1 MQTFNTFIL
10 YLEEFKEVKREGC
23 KTTMDSFWL
32 EKTGHGCQSIGAF
45 ISYSKERGG
54 RLIFYHQL
62 FRGYID
68 FFLAKTEGELHS
80 NI

>member
-1 MQTFNTFIL
+1 M
-10 YLEEFKEVKREGC
+10 
-23 KTTMDSFWL
+23 TMDSFWL
-32 EKTGHGCQSIGAF
+32 EKTGHGCQSIGAV

>member
-23 KTTMDSFWL
+23 KMTMDSFWL
-32 EKTGHGCQSIGAF
+32 EKTGHGCQSIGAV

-68 FFLAKTEGELHS
+68 FF
-80 NI
+80 